1 MLCVCLC
8 DWNQRCLT
16 WTCSNWAL
24 EEICWADGYVTGSS
38 PDNAT
43 GAHPY
48 PWYTVTPARWVLL
61 EHTHTL
67 CHLPGQC
74 YWGTPIPMIHCDTC
88 QVSATGAHPYTV
100 PSARSV
106 LLGHT
111 HTHDTLWHL
120 PGECYWS
127 TPIHCAIC
135 QVSATGAHTYP
146 QYTVTLP
153 GVHYW
158 GMPRHW
164 HLPGMHYWG
173 TPIYC
178 DTCQVNATGVH
189 SYPQYT
195 ATPARCVILGHAHT
209 RWHLP
214 GECYWSTL
222 TRARPYP
229 WYTAT
234 CQVSATGAHLLGHA
248 HTHDTLPPARCVLL
262 GHIHLNIHCP
272 TC

>member
-8 DWNQRCLT
+8 DWNQCCLT
-16 WTCSNWAL
+16 WTCSNWVL
-24 EEICWADGYVTGSS
+24 EEICWADVYVTGSS

-43 GAHPY
+43 GAHLY

-67 CHLPGQC
+67 CHLPGECNRGTLIPPVHCNTCQ
-74 YWGTPIPMIHCDTC
+74 YWGTSIYCNTC
-88 QVSATGAHPYTV
+88 QVSATGA
-100 PSARSV
+100 
-106 LLGHT
+106 
-111 HTHDTLWHL
+111 
-120 PGECYWS
+120 
-127 TPIHCAIC
+127 
-135 QVSATGAHTYP
+135 
-146 QYTVTLP
+146 
-153 GVHYW
+153 
-158 GMPRHW
+158 
-164 HLPGMHYWG
+164 
-173 TPIYC
+173 
-178 DTCQVNATGVH
+178 H

-195 ATPARCVILGHAHT
+195 ATPARCVILGHAYT

-234 CQVSATGAHLLGHA
+234 CQVSAIGAHLLGHA